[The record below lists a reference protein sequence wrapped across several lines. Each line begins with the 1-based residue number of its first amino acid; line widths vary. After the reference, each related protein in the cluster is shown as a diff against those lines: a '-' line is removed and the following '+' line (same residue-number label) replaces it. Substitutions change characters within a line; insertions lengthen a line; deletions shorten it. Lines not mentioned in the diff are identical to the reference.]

1 MKLNLIG
8 AFVVLLSATVAFAQ
22 NESAS
27 VYIPAVE
34 DEPAV
39 ATPYETGE
47 VAAPCEPVQT
57 VAPCAPV
64 RVEPCAP
71 AVAVEPCA
79 PAAKIADCDCGCGT
93 VDCDCNFVSVG
104 IGQRGC
110 CLRNFLASVQAN
122 FQARTAAFRTARQ
135 TRYATRT
142 ITKTRVVKT
151 VAAPA
156 PCAPAA
162 KVVDCGCGN

>member
-47 VAAPCEPVQT
+47 VAAPCDPVQA

-64 RVEPCAP
+64 R
-71 AVAVEPCA
+71 VEPCA
-79 PAAKIADCDCGCGT
+79 PAAKIADCDCGCET
-93 VDCDCNFVSVG
+93 VDCNCNFVSVG

-122 FQARTAAFRTARQ
+122 FQARTAAFRAARQ

-162 KVVDCGCGN
+162 KVADCGCGN